1 MGYVNFLE
9 GNPPGGRITYI
20 KHGTFESMDFPVVKF
35 PWTCKTVQQ
44 QGVDGDPWL
53 IFHPELAGSAL
64 HN

>member
-1 MGYVNFLE
+1 MNFLE

-20 KHGTFESMDFPVVKF
+20 KHGTFESMDFPHVI
-35 PWTCKTVQQ
+35 VQQ